1 MDATTIPDPGRE
13 RYRRGQ
19 RRRALIAWSVLGLVV
34 AGIGLAIA
42 FAGTDE
48 EGSGSEV
55 TSVAGLLPA
64 EMTAS
69 AYSLIHKGQSEVEV
83 LGLIGVPGQQESEVE
98 PELLQLLPSS
108 PAGTSCEFWRISE
121 APNHLVRRHPGLAG
135 AEIGR
140 GEGRERGAADPGLAR
155 AGSRGTLLS
164 RTAGRFVQGPP

>member
-1 MDATTIPDPGRE
+1 MDAMTTPDPARE

-42 FAGTDE
+42 FAGTEE

-64 EMTAS
+64 EMSAS
-69 AYSLIHKGQSEVEV
+69 AYTAIHKGQTEVEV

-98 PELLQLLPSS
+98 PDLLQLLPSS
-108 PAGTSCEFWRISE
+108 PSGTSCEFWRIAE
-121 APNHLVRRHPGLAG
+121 APNHLVRLCFGGTPASLEQKSVAAKGENAAPQTLA
-135 AEIGR
+135 
-140 GEGRERGAADPGLAR
+140 
-155 AGSRGTLLS
+155 
-164 RTAGRFVQGPP
+164 